1 MCFFFPTGGGGE
13 DTDGEQRR
21 ANGEREVAYKGNYMG
36 SSKGME
42 TNAVKRFRDLL
53 VEEEMIDLCVG
64 IVQDNDSSAAK
75 LIRSDITTALL
86 EICIDPNHYGKNRC
100 V

>member
-1 MCFFFPTGGGGE
+1 MCTCFFFPTGGGGK
-13 DTDGEQRR
+13 DTDGEQT
-21 ANGEREVAYKGNYMG
+21 AKEKSPTRETTWG

>member
-1 MCFFFPTGGGGE
+1 
-13 DTDGEQRR
+13 
-21 ANGEREVAYKGNYMG
+21 
-36 SSKGME
+36 ME